1 MRRALP
7 RRAFAA
13 TAALLL
19 AAASPALSHAEDAA
33 GGASALGIDYPTT
46 AEYDAAL
53 AARCGDS
60 GFFLR
65 GDTAD
70 VGVYF
75 QNGVSL
81 VDSGALLSIA
91 SDDGATTA
99 SINGAVGYAFNQ
111 NCLPNPPGDGAYV
124 SGYVIAPWLLANGN
138 FYDSESDD
146 NDTKIQ
152 AGLSGQVEIAEA
164 IFDVQYLTVSPYYQ
178 TDFDFEAEVYG
189 GQASWRP
196 ILTEIHLGGTT
207 TPSGAVLD
215 WYWSVEAIADYF
227 HVANAG
233 TTNLDPDRNYA
244 WFGGSFGV
252 SGWIMPDALNDRL
265 AFATR
270 YDIFW
275 DAYSR
280 RSVDYFEAN
289 LSYALTP
296 DKNASIA
303 LAYMNGTDKDT
314 LVDVDQWNL
323 GLTLKY

>member
-1 MRRALP
+1 MLRVIARG
-7 RRAFAA
+7 
-13 TAALLL
+13 AALAASALVL
-19 AAASPALSHAEDAA
+19 AAVMPAHSHAEDA
-33 GGASALGIDYPTT
+33 GGGSALGIDYPSN
-46 AEYDAAL
+46 AEYAAAL

-65 GDTAD
+65 GDVAD

-75 QNGVSL
+75 QNGVS
-81 VDSGALLSIA
+81 VVESGALLSIA
-91 SDDGATTA
+91 SDNGATTA
-99 SINGAVGYAFNQ
+99 SVNGAVGYAFNQ

-124 SGYVIAPWLLANGN
+124 SGYVIAPWLLGDGN
-138 FYDSESDD
+138 FYDSEADD

-152 AGLSGQVEIAEA
+152 AGLTGQVEIAEA

-189 GQASWRP
+189 GQVSWRP
-196 ILTEIHLGGTT
+196 IMTEIHLGGTT
-207 TPSGAVLD
+207 TPAGAVLD

-227 HVANAG
+227 HVADAG
-233 TTNLDPDRNYA
+233 SSNLDPDSNYA
-244 WFGGSFGV
+244 WLGGSFGV

-270 YDIFW
+270 YDVFW

-296 DKNASIA
+296 DRNAAIA

>member
-1 MRRALP
+1 MLRSITGCLARSAL
-7 RRAFAA
+7 
-13 TAALLL
+13 ALLIL
-19 AAASPALSHAEDAA
+19 AVSSVASSAQDAP
-33 GGASALGIDYPTT
+33 GPSAIGIDYPTD
-46 AEYDAAL
+46 AEYQAGL

-65 GDTAD
+65 GDVAD

-81 VDSGALLSIA
+81 VGSGALLSIA
-91 SDDGATTA
+91 SDSGATTA
-99 SINGAVGYAFNQ
+99 NVNGVVGYAFNQ
-111 NCLPNPPGDGAYV
+111 NCLPNPPGDGPYA
-124 SGYVIAPWLLANGN
+124 SGYVIAPWLLGSGN
-138 FYDSESDD
+138 FYNDEADD

-152 AGLSGQVEIAEA
+152 AGLTGQVEIAEA

-189 GQASWRP
+189 GQVSWRP
-196 ILTEIHLGGTT
+196 IITEIHLGGTT
-207 TPSGAVLD
+207 TPAGAVLD
-215 WYWSVEAIADYF
+215 WYWSAAAIADYF
-227 HVANAG
+227 HVTDAG
-233 TTNLDPDRNYA
+233 TTNLDADSNYA
-244 WFGGSFGV
+244 WLGGSFGV

-265 AFATR
+265 AFTTR

-296 DKNASIA
+296 DRNASVE
-303 LAYMNGTDKDT
+303 LAYVNGTDKDT
-314 LVDVDQWNL
+314 LADKEQWTL
-323 GLTLKY
+323 GLTFKH